1 VIRLRV
7 IKNATSRL
15 SIQIAGNYFLLLAAN
30 GVNAQD
36 EFLGQSTLFVICYDH
51 FLSCCSVCCRSSCV
65 ASGARVAPYCVR
77 AGRYTMWRPSPFAE
91 RYYVETITLRR
102 ARLYGDRHSA
112 QSSTVENVEI
122 LTGGRAPLCGDPRRT
137 QSCTMWETLSLRRA
151 LPYGDPRF
159 ARGGT
164 VCTGPTVH

>member
-1 VIRLRV
+1 VIRLQV

-102 ARLYGDRHSA
+102 ARLYGDLTPRRA
-112 QSSTVENVEI
+112 LLWRMWRSSR
-122 LTGGRAPLCGDPRRT
+122 GRRAPLCGDPRRT

-151 LPYGDPRF
+151 LLYGDPHF

>member
-1 VIRLRV
+1 MPHRGSQFNSPEI
-7 IKNATSRL
+7 N
-15 SIQIAGNYFLLLAAN
+15 AAN

-36 EFLGQSTLFVICYDH
+36 EFLDQSTLFVICYDH

-102 ARLYGDRHSA
+102 ARLYGDPHSA
-112 QSSTVENVEI
+112 QSSTVDNVEI
-122 LTGGRAPLCGDPRRT
+122 LTGAPSATVWRPSPDAELYYVGDPQFA
-137 QSCTMWETLSLRRA
+137 QSATIWRPSLCAGRHCVYWTYCALS
-151 LPYGDPRF
+151 RF
-159 ARGGT
+159 VLTRLYA
-164 VCTGPTVH
+164 